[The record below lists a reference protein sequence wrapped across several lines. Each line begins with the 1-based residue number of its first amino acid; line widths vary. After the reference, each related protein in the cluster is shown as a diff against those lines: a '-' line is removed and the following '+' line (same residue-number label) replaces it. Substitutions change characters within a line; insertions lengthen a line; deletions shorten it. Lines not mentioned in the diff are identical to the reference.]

1 LKSTEQL
8 VKEIIKNIN
17 ENNSELC
24 RFIDFIKIYG
34 LAIKIAFRCDRGVAW
49 ELLGKLL
56 REFEKIGMYRK
67 KYDEK
72 VDDIAK
78 RIKTCSCDSLNKRLE
93 NIIEEANKLREE
105 LEEYHIE
112 VNKRRRKNLRSI

>member
-1 LKSTEQL
+1 MKSTEQL
-8 VKEIIKNIN
+8 AKEIIKNIN
-17 ENNSELC
+17 EDNSELC

-34 LAIKIAFRCDRGVAW
+34 LAIKIAYRCDRGVAW

-56 REFEKIGMYRK
+56 REFEKIGMYMK

-78 RIKTCSCDSLNKRLE
+78 RIKICSSDSLNKGLE

-105 LEEYHIE
+105 LEEYHRE
-112 VNKRRRKNLRSI
+112 VNKRRRKNQIR

>member
-8 VKEIIKNIN
+8 AKEIIKNIN
-17 ENNSELC
+17 EDNSELC

-72 VDDIAK
+72 IDDIAK
-78 RIKTCSCDSLNKRLE
+78 RIKTRSSGSLNRGLE

-105 LEEYHIE
+105 LEKYHIE
-112 VNKRRRKNLRSI
+112 VNRERRKNQIR

>member
-1 LKSTEQL
+1 MKNTEQL
-8 VKEIIKNIN
+8 AKEIIKNIN

-49 ELLGKLL
+49 ELLGELL
-56 REFEKIGMYRK
+56 REFEKIGMYMK

-78 RIKTCSCDSLNKRLE
+78 RIKTCSSDSLNKRLE

-105 LEEYHIE
+105 LEAYHIE
-112 VNKRRRKNLRSI
+112 VNKRRKKNQIR

>member
-1 LKSTEQL
+1 MKSTEQL
-8 VKEIIKNIN
+8 AKEIIKNIN
-17 ENNSELC
+17 EDNSELY

-34 LAIKIAFRCDRGVAW
+34 LAIKIAYRCDRGVAW

-56 REFEKIGMYRK
+56 REFEKIGMYMK

-78 RIKTCSCDSLNKRLE
+78 RIKICSSDSLNKGLE

-105 LEEYHIE
+105 LEEYHRE
-112 VNKRRRKNLRSI
+112 VNKRRRKNQIR